1 MKHDKR
7 LLVDVFNAYYY
18 KKNAQGK
25 RDLVFMSKNLTVG
38 GIVNSQET
46 TDVRNGQGN
55 KVFAIL
61 PGQKDVTINLTE
73 NVFSFE
79 ALQVNTGSD
88 VKTGD
93 ATVITDV
100 ITYKPETLV
109 GLPDNQILLPHKPIN
124 PEELV
129 IYIDD
134 TKIEYEGT
142 QDNTAQPTT
151 PTQFKFNTAG
161 GANGGIILHDDA
173 VDLLDVAVTKIF
185 PYLYTVADKAETL
198 TVKASEFATGG
209 ELWLETLEKDTNQK
223 AVNKVF
229 FVFENAFP
237 DGNFELNTQSEV
249 QPVDMSVNMRAI
261 ANDEDELYKIIRVP
275 VIHG

>member
-1 MKHDKR
+1 MKHDKK

-18 KKNAQGK
+18 KKDATGK
-25 RDLVFMSKNLTVG
+25 RNLVFMSKNLTVG

-79 ALQVNTGSD
+79 ALQTNTGSEV
-88 VKTGD
+88 VKADTI
-93 ATVITDV
+93 VITDV
-100 ITYKPETLV
+100 ITHKPNTLV
-109 GLPDNQILLPHKPIN
+109 VGGTHEVNLPQLPVN
-124 PEELV
+124 PEELIV
-129 IYIDD
+129 YLGD
-134 TKIEYEGT
+134 TQLAFESA
-142 QDNTAQPTT
+142 QDNTTQPAGQG
-151 PTQFKFNTAG
+151 QFKLNTTG
-161 GANGGIILHDDA
+161 NGGKGTLVLHATDSA
-173 VDLLDVAVTKIF
+173 ELANKQLKIF
-185 PYLYTVADKAETL
+185 PYLYKTEGDVAETL

-223 AVNKVF
+223 ATAKVY

-275 VIHG
+275 V

>member
-1 MKHDKR
+1 MKHDKK

-18 KKNAQGK
+18 KKIAGK
-25 RDLVFMSKNLTVG
+25 RELVFMSKNLTVG

-79 ALQVNTGSD
+79 ALQANTGSKVD
-88 VKTGD
+88 VG
-93 ATVITDV
+93 ATTIISEVITRKPAPTAGILNNQID
-100 ITYKPETLV
+100 ITNVPLEPEEMEIYLGDTKLVFEKAEDGQDKPAKGHFNVNTNAVTPGIILEDTDFAELVTKTFKVFPYVYTTQVDAETLV
-109 GLPDNQILLPHKPIN
+109 
-124 PEELV
+124 
-129 IYIDD
+129 
-134 TKIEYEGT
+134 
-142 QDNTAQPTT
+142 
-151 PTQFKFNTAG
+151 
-161 GANGGIILHDDA
+161 
-173 VDLLDVAVTKIF
+173 
-185 PYLYTVADKAETL
+185 
-198 TVKASEFATGG
+198 VKASEFATGG

-223 AVNKVF
+223 ATAKVY

-275 VIHG
+275 V